1 MGNRYRM
8 TQVHRV
14 LPPDPVRSLDEHLR
28 RRGGRGIEVAREV
41 EPEAIIDEIEAS
53 GLRGRGGAGFPTHI
67 KWRTVRANA
76 SAIEPTTV
84 VVNGA
89 EGEPGTFKDRTIL
102 GRDPYHV
109 IEGALIAA
117 IAVGADRVV
126 FGLKRSFGDVVARVR
141 AAVAEVEAA
150 GWCEGIDLVV
160 FEGPDEYLYG
170 EETALLE
177 TIDGRYPF
185 PRIAPPYRRGVD
197 EVVETTAD
205 ASSGSGQSAHVEM
218 AGPDSEDAPPA
229 LVDNVE
235 TLANVPG
242 IIARGGA
249 WFRTEGTDASPGT
262 IVCTVTGSV
271 QRAGVAEFMMGTPL
285 REVID
290 TISGGPLPGRS
301 IAAVLPGVSNGLIDA
316 AGLDAPLSYEGLAAV
331 GSGLGSAG
339 FIVFDDRDDLV
350 AAIAGASR
358 FLAVESCGQCTPC
371 KKGGLVLSGL
381 LEKLSRSDAEERDLA
396 AIRERV
402 DTVADGARCFLAS
415 QQEVVVGSLL
425 SRFPGAV
432 DDHLHRRAPGI
443 EPSLVAELVD
453 IAGGR
458 AVLDERHRAK
468 QPDWSYDDVDS
479 GQAPADRFG
488 EHRSPHEL
496 PG

>member
-1 MGNRYRM
+1 M

-14 LPPDPVRSLDEHLR
+14 LPPEPVRSLDEHLR

-102 GRDPYHV
+102 RLDPYHV

-126 FGLKRSFGDVVARVR
+126 FGLKRSFGDVVGRVR
-141 AAVAEVEAA
+141 SAMAEVEAA
-150 GWCEGIDLVV
+150 GWCDGIELVV

-197 EVVETTAD
+197 EVVETAAD
-205 ASSGSGQSAHVEM
+205 VTSGSGQSSHVEM
-218 AGPDSEDAPPA
+218 AGSDGEDAPPA

-242 IIARGGA
+242 IIARGGS
-249 WFRTEGTDASPGT
+249 WFRTEGTEASPGT

-271 QRAGVAEFMMGTPL
+271 ARSGVAEFMMGTPL

-301 IAAVLPGVSNGLIDA
+301 ITAVLPGVSNAFIPADA
-316 AGLDAPLSYEGLAAV
+316 LDAPLSYEGLGAI

-339 FIVFDDRDDLV
+339 FIVCDDQDDLV
-350 AAIAGASR
+350 AVAAGVSR

-371 KKGGLVLSGL
+371 KQGGLALSGL
-381 LEKLSRSDAEERDLA
+381 LDKLSRSAADERDLA
-396 AIRERV
+396 AIRERI

-415 QQEVVVGSLL
+415 QQEVVTASLFA
-425 SRFPGAV
+425 RFSDLV
-432 DDHLHRRAPGI
+432 DDHLERRAEGV
-443 EPSLVAELVD
+443 EPALVAELVD
-453 IAGGR
+453 IDDGTAI
-458 AVLDERHRAK
+458 LDERHRTK
-468 QPDWSYDDVDS
+468 QPDWSYDESYS

-488 EHRSPHEL
+488 EHRSPEAL
-496 PG
+496 ED